1 MKLTLP
7 LVNAHIHLPPNF
19 SAFESVSQ
27 AVTLAAAQKVAVL
40 GASNYYDFRVY
51 ADFAVQAQAQGIF
64 PHWRERCLTQGV
76 FAQMDAVGHQSA
88 THVLTASY
96 CGHQSGLGILH

>member
-1 MKLTLP
+1 MFFWYFLHTSLDISFIISINK
-7 LVNAHIHLPPNF
+7 
-19 SAFESVSQ
+19 VSPS
-27 AVTLAAAQKVAVL
+27 TYGIYMC
-40 GASNYYDFRVY
+40 GAKTH
-51 ADFAVQAQAQGIF
+51 QAQDIF